1 MSSDCCGPKN
11 LACSCTQNQP
21 VYKKEWVCKSVRR
34 ERVNSKLVLTTTE
47 ENRKREIKKTVM
59 VPYNET
65 VKQLRTVQKPV
76 KRNVERQRIDYK
88 TETSVVWDD
97 VSERVRVAVPKPS
110 CGCFKTTCGC
120 QGQANC
126 GCCAPKCGCAP
137 PQIEYAYQT
146 ITKKV
151 PRAIQTR
158 VPIMTP
164 YQEEVVQM
172 VDEQILHNVEV
183 TKMRPRIVLEN
194 IDEIIPV
201 YRNVRVE
208 TREPYF
214 EDECKWEL
222 VADGVQAVVQQLTME
237 KV

>member
-1 MSSDCCGPKN
+1 M
-11 LACSCTQNQP
+11 
-21 VYKKEWVCKSVRR
+21 
-34 ERVNSKLVLTTTE
+34 VLHSAE
-47 ENRKREIKKTVM
+47 EKRQREIKKTVM

-76 KRNVERQRIDYK
+76 VTLVDRQRIDYK
-88 TETSVVWDD
+88 TETNIVWDT
-97 VSERVRVAVPKPS
+97 VSERVRVPVPKPS
-110 CGCFKTTCGC
+110 CGCFKTQCGC

-151 PRAIQTR
+151 PRAVQTR

-164 YQEEVVQM
+164 YQEEVVNM
-172 VDEQILHNVEV
+172 VDEHILHNVEV

-194 IDEIIPV
+194 IEEIIPV
-201 YRNVRVE
+201 YRQVE
-208 TREPYF
+208 VVTKEPYF
-214 EDECKWEL
+214 EDVCEWKL
-222 VADGVQAVVQQLTME
+222 VAEGVQSVVQQLTME